1 MNPVAYDDVWLL
13 GGARTPFV
21 DYNGAVREVSP
32 TDLGIAAARAALEQ
46 TATDPAEIDHVIA
59 ASVAQ
64 ASFDAY
70 CFARHVGLYSGVPL
84 EVPALHVMRVC
95 GSGFETIVNA
105 ADALVLGRATRAL
118 CVGAESMSRNP
129 VVAYTH
135 RGGFK
140 MGQVQF
146 ADFLWEATLDTAPG
160 IRMGDTAENLAQQ
173 YRLSRESVDAYA
185 AGSFARAVAAQERG
199 YFDDEVVPLRNATF
213 AREGYQDRSLR
224 LERGVTEITRD
235 THPRPTDAATLG
247 KLKPAFGGVQT
258 GGNSSA
264 IVDGAAAAIVVK
276 GRQDGVLARVASA
289 VSFGVPP
296 EIMGIGPV
304 PAARAV
310 LARAG
315 LSVAE
320 IGRWEINEAFGAQI
334 LACERELGIDRAR
347 LNGNG
352 GAIAIGHPL
361 AATGVRCTLTLARTL
376 RESGERWG
384 IAGACAGGGQ
394 GVVILLENPAAA

>member
-1 MNPVAYDDVWLL
+1 MNPVLYDDVWLL

-21 DYNGAVREVSP
+21 DYNGPVRDVSP
-32 TDLGIAAARAALEQ
+32 TDLGIAAARAALEK
-46 TATDPAEIDHVIA
+46 TGTDPADVDHVIA

-70 CFARHVGLYSGVPL
+70 CFARHVGLYSGVPI
-84 EVPALHVMRVC
+84 EVPALQVMRVC

-105 ADALVLGRATRAL
+105 ADALALGRASRAL

-160 IRMGDTAENLAQQ
+160 IRMGDTAENLAKQ
-173 YRLSRESVDAYA
+173 YGLQREEVDAFA
-185 AGSFARAVAAQERG
+185 ADSFARALAGQERG

-213 AREGYQDRSLR
+213 ARDGYEDRTLR
-224 LERGVTEITRD
+224 LERGTESVARD

-264 IVDGAAAAIVVK
+264 IVDGAAGAIVVK
-276 GRQDGVLARVASA
+276 GEQDGVLARVAGA

-304 PAARAV
+304 PASRAMV
-310 LARAG
+310 AKAG
-315 LSVAE
+315 LDLGD

-334 LACERELGIDRAR
+334 LAVERELGIDHEC
-347 LNGNG
+347 LNVNG
-352 GAIAIGHPL
+352 GGIAIGHPL
-361 AATGVRCTLTLARTL
+361 AATGVRCTLTLARAL

-394 GVVILLENPAAA
+394 GVVILLENPAA